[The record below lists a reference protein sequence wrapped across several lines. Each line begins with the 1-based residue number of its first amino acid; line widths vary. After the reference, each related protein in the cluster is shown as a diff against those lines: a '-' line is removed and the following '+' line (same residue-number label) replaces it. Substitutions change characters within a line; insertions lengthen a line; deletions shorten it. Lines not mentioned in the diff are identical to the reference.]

1 MGTRVNSTA
10 NKPVT
15 PKDPKILVWTAE
27 AASHIDLGGEQPN
40 DSLVGANR

>member
-27 AASHIDLGGEQPN
+27 AAIQTDLAGEQRYN
-40 DSLVGANR
+40 GLVDANR